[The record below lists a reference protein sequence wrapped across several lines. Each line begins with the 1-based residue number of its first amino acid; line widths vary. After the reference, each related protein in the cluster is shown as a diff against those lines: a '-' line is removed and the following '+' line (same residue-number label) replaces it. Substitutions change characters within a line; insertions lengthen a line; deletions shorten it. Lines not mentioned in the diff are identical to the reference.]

1 MKRKY
6 SIIEGYLI
14 MIHGPFGIPI
24 YESMVEEPYFS
35 KVQSEFDLAAEK
47 LIASGSFRHNNK
59 WRPNTHKLSDPLFE
73 SDLID
78 DENLVEFRNVLAYHI
93 VEYTKRLGMP
103 PHKCSAFKI
112 ENSWMTSTGHGEYA
126 HIHNHHLSVDLSGV
140 YYYKTTGDDGDIFF
154 MNPCPM
160 FTTFMLEHLNN
171 NFVIKPKVGKLLL
184 FPGWIE
190 HGVLMNHT
198 DHERMS
204 VSFNI
209 NFRR

>member
-1 MKRKY
+1 
-6 SIIEGYLI
+6 
-14 MIHGPFGIPI
+14 MIHGPFAIPI

-35 KVQSEFDLAAEK
+35 KVQAEFDKVADK
-47 LIASGSFRHNNK
+47 LTASGSFKHNDS
-59 WRPNTHKLSDPLFE
+59 WMPHTHKISDPTFR
-73 SDLID
+73 SNLIE
-78 DENLVEFRNVLAYHI
+78 DENLVEFKNVLMHHVY
-93 VEYTKRLGMP
+93 EYTRMLGMEFE
-103 PHKCSAFKI
+103 KSKVFRI
-112 ENSWMTSTGHGEYA
+112 RESWMTNTVKGEYA

-140 YYYKTTGDDGDIFF
+140 YYYKTTGNDGDIFF

-171 NFVIKPKVGKLLL
+171 NFVIKPQVGKLLL
-184 FPGWIE
+184 FPSWLE
-190 HGVLMNHT
+190 HGVHINNT